1 MTRENSA
8 SKRGRPAADRRLRCA
23 AILADMVDHDTDP
36 TLIALLAYAAIQ
48 ICQPPAPFRLRSTT
62 APGSPARRKT
72 TSVRLAGDRPCGFL
86 TRVMA
91 CFPAVR
97 PEQAGPSPLGA
108 GVAGRQR
115 EHTT

>member
-62 APGSPARRKT
+62 APGSPARRKAT
-72 TSVRLAGDRPCGFL
+72 RLPATRREDLL
-86 TRVMA
+86 TG
-91 CFPAVR
+91 
-97 PEQAGPSPLGA
+97 QA
-108 GVAGRQR
+108 
-115 EHTT
+115 EHDE